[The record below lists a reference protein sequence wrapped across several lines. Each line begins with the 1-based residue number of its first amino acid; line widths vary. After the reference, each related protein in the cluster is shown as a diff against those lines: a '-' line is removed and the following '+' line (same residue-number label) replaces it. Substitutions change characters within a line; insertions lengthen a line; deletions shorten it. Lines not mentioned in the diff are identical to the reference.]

1 MEINVREEQ
10 KIVDIWLARG
20 EDNERL
26 RDVYDTYRGYTVVV
40 FRSGDRDLT
49 EETSALL
56 RYNRRRTAEREVEQN
71 RGISM
76 GM

>member
-1 MEINVREEQ
+1 MREEQ
-10 KIVDIWLARG
+10 KIVDIWLAKG
-20 EDNERL
+20 EDGERL
-26 RDVYDTYRGYTVVV
+26 RDVYDAYRGYTVVV

-56 RYNRRRTAEREVEQN
+56 CYNRRRTAEREVEQN